1 MRTRRFAATMTI
13 AAALTAAIPAT
24 AAAAGVFAAPGG
36 HAMAGPAMT
45 APVKAARAT
54 GGPATGSGPAVS
66 AADTTFPGV
75 AADGAFVTAEDQ
87 VDSRTLDITVSSPAA
102 GTTVQ
107 VELLLPPGWSAS
119 ATQTWPVLYMLHG
132 CCDPFNG
139 WSENTNI
146 ADQTAGAPV
155 IIAEPDGGPVGF
167 YSNWFNGGAG
177 GENYETFTAT
187 ELPQILQSGFHA
199 STVQAIAGAST
210 GGGASLFI
218 AAHNP
223 GAYKAVASFSGLDCT
238 ELPQSIATIDAAMVR
253 AGVNPDNLWG
263 SPTEQKA
270 IWQQHDPCFLAPQ
283 LAGTQIFLST
293 GTGFTASGQQTTC
306 SAGIGGNILESD
318 VATGVFTL
326 ADTLQADNVPFTS
339 DFYQGGCHDWPFW
352 QTAFAQAWPMLQSAL
367 GI

>member
-1 MRTRRFAATMTI
+1 MRTSRFAAVMAI
-13 AAALTAAIPAT
+13 SAALTAGIPAT
-24 AAAAGVFAAPGG
+24 AAAAGVFSLPVPHALTAPGAMSATTRHAAAAAAAP
-36 HAMAGPAMT
+36 
-45 APVKAARAT
+45 AAA
-54 GGPATGSGPAVS
+54 
-66 AADTTFPGV
+66 FPGV
-75 AADGAFVTAEDQ
+75 AADGATVTAEDQ
-87 VDSRTLDITVSSPAA
+87 VNSSTLDITVSSPAA

-119 ATQTWPVLYMLHG
+119 GTTTFPVLYMLHG

-139 WSENTNI
+139 WSQNTNI
-146 ADQTAGAPV
+146 AQQTAGAPV

-177 GENYETFTAT
+177 GEGFETFTAT
-187 ELPQILQSGFHA
+187 ELPQILASGFHA
-199 STVQAIAGAST
+199 SGVQAIAGAST
-210 GGGASLFI
+210 GGGAALFI

-223 GAYKAVASFSGLDCT
+223 GAYKAVASYSGLDCT

-253 AGVNPDNLWG
+253 ADVSPDNLWG
-263 SPTEQKA
+263 SPTAQKS

-283 LAGTQIFLST
+283 LAGTQVFLST

-318 VATGVFTL
+318 VATGVQTL
-326 ADTLQADNVPFTS
+326 ATTLKADNIPFTS

-352 QTAFAQAWPMLQSAL
+352 QTAFGVSWPLLQSAL